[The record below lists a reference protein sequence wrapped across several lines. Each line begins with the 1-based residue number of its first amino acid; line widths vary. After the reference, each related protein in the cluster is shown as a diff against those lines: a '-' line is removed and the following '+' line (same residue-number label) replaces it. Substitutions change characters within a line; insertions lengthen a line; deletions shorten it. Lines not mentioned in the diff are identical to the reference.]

1 VVIWVN
7 LLAQQ
12 QTVISNTQLIGVVAT
27 AMITGLGSWFVY
39 RGKTQDT
46 ANWLIKELRHDAED
60 ARSKAANAL
69 LLIAECEGHRA
80 ADQILIKELTTR
92 VEHLEIHFLPADE

>member
-1 VVIWVN
+1 MIWIN

-46 ANWLIKELRHDAED
+46 ANWLIRELRHDAED
-60 ARSKAANAL
+60 ARTKSADAL
-69 LLIAECEGHRA
+69 VRAEECEGHRA
-80 ADQILIKELTTR
+80 VDQIVIKELTAR
-92 VEHLEIHFLPADE
+92 VEHLEIHFLPVDE

>member
-1 VVIWVN
+1 MIWIN
-7 LLAQQ
+7 LIAQQ
-12 QTVISNTQLIGVVAT
+12 QTVVSNTQVIGVVAT

-46 ANWLIKELRHDAED
+46 ANWLIKELRLDAED

-69 LLIAECEGHRA
+69 ARTEECEEHRT
-80 ADQILIKELTTR
+80 ADQSLIKELTTR
-92 VEHLEIHFLPADE
+92 VEHLEIHFLAADE

>member
-1 VVIWVN
+1 VIWIN

-12 QTVISNTQLIGVVAT
+12 QTVISNTQVIGVVVT

-60 ARSKAANAL
+60 ARTKAASAL
-69 LLIAECEGHRA
+69 ARTEECEGHRA
-80 ADQILIKELTTR
+80 ADQVLIKELTTR
-92 VEHLEIHFLPADE
+92 VEHLEIHFLPVDE